1 MIYAGT
7 MRVPARLGLVKSS
20 LLLALPLLWITY
32 EMLHLGPSANP
43 AKDLN
48 HLFGRAGFYMLA
60 LNLIIGSWLAFWPL
74 PNNLR
79 WLFPFRRPLG
89 VAGTLYTATHIALH
103 FVIEGD
109 LSDGISAI
117 VEARYLWFGLAGF
130 LILLA
135 LALTSNNASVR
146 KLGKRWKKLHRLAY
160 LAFGITSAHA
170 LSIEK
175 ADLVHFSSIALLV
188 MLPLSARLLRYAA
201 KHLTSARR

>member
-1 MIYAGT
+1 

-32 EMLHLGPSANP
+32 KMLHLGPSANP

-48 HLFGRAGFYMLA
+48 HLFGRIGFYLLA
-60 LNLIIGSWLAFWPL
+60 LNLTLGSWLAFRSL
-74 PNNLR
+74 PTALR

-89 VAGTLYTATHIALH
+89 VAGTLYTVAHIALH
-103 FVIEGD
+103 FIIEGD
-109 LSDGISAI
+109 LGDGISAI

-135 LALTSNNASVR
+135 LATTSNNTAVR
-146 KLGKRWKKLHRLAY
+146 KLGPRWKALHRLAY
-160 LAFGITSAHA
+160 VAFGFASAHA

-188 MLPLSARLLRYAA
+188 MLPLSARLFRYAA
-201 KHLTSARR
+201 RRPTTAKR

>member
-1 MIYAGT
+1 

-48 HLFGRAGFYMLA
+48 HLFGRVSFYMLA
-60 LNLIIGSWLAFWPL
+60 LNLSLGSWLAFRSFPMT
-74 PNNLR
+74 LR
-79 WLFPFRRPLG
+79 WLLPFRRPLG
-89 VAGTLYTATHIALH
+89 VAGALYTAIHIALH
-103 FVIEGD
+103 FVIEGG
-109 LSDGISAI
+109 LRDGINAI

-135 LALTSNNASVR
+135 LTLTSNNASMR
-146 KLGKRWKKLHRLAY
+146 KLGRQWKTLHRFAY
-160 LAFGITSAHA
+160 VAFGLTSAHA

-175 ADLVHFSSIALLV
+175 ADLVHFGSIALLV
-188 MLPLSARLLRYAA
+188 MLPLSARLFHYAA
-201 KHLTSARR
+201 KRLTSAKR